1 MTRREPVNM
10 PSVDTSNKDD
20 PPPMLTNQSRGHGSS
35 TNERPGRV
43 TGMRE
48 LSLGVNEMLVADD
61 IYHIHGC
68 HAGQS

>member
-1 MTRREPVNM
+1 
-10 PSVDTSNKDD
+10 
-20 PPPMLTNQSRGHGSS
+20 MLTNQSRGHGSS
-35 TNERPGRV
+35 TNEGPGRV

-68 HAGQS
+68 HAGPS